1 MDHPTATRR
10 PFVAGFLDIAPILVG
25 VFPFGLIAGI
35 AAVEAGLASFQAY
48 AVSPIV
54 FAGASQLA
62 MMDLVGRDAAPIV
75 IVTTVLVINA
85 RFAMYSAALAPAFRG
100 LGPFRKAYGSYI
112 ITDQSFAVSV
122 LRFDHVDES
131 LPERFAYFMGAS
143 LGMWGTWQISSLLGV
158 ILGAGVPEEW
168 SLDFAI
174 PLVFMAL
181 LFPAIK
187 DRGTT
192 FAAIAAAIGAVAFFS
207 LPLNL
212 GLLVA
217 AGIGLAAGTLAG
229 RLR

>member
-1 MDHPTATRR
+1 MQYSPAGRR
-10 PFVAGFLDIAPILVG
+10 PFVAGLLSLAPILVG

-35 AAVEAGLASFQAY
+35 AAVDAGLGSVQAY
-48 AVSPIV
+48 AASPIV

-62 MMDLVGRDAAPIV
+62 MMDLISRDAAPIV
-75 IVTTVLVINA
+75 IVATALVINA
-85 RFAMYSAALAPAFRG
+85 RFMMYSAALAPTFRE
-100 LGPFRKAYGSYI
+100 LGPIRKAYGAFV

-122 LRFDHVDES
+122 VRFDQFDEP
-131 LPERFAYFMGAS
+131 LGDRFAYFMGAS
-143 LGMWGTWQISSLLGV
+143 LGLWGTWQISSLIGV
-158 ILGAGVPEEW
+158 VVGAELPAEW

-192 FAAIAAAIGAVAFFS
+192 IAAIVAAVAAVALVS

-217 AGIGLAAGTLAG
+217 AGIGLLAG
-229 RLR
+229 AIWGKG

>member
-1 MDHPTATRR
+1 MQHPPDGRG
-10 PFVAGFLDIAPILVG
+10 PFVTGLVDLVPVLVG

-35 AAVEAGLASFQAY
+35 AAVDAGLGSIQAY
-48 AVSPIV
+48 ATSPMV
-54 FAGASQLA
+54 FAGAAQLA
-62 MMDLVGRDAAPIV
+62 MMDLIARDAAPIV
-75 IVTTVLVINA
+75 IVATALVINA
-85 RFAMYSAALAPAFRG
+85 RFVMYSAALAPAFRE
-100 LGPFRKAYGSYI
+100 LGPIRKAYGAFV

-122 LRFDHVDES
+122 VRFDRIDEP
-131 LPERFAYFMGAS
+131 LADRFAYFMGAS
-143 LGMWGTWQISSLLGV
+143 LGLWGTWQISSLTGV
-158 ILGAGVPEEW
+158 ILGAELPAEW

-192 FAAIAAAIGAVAFFS
+192 IAAITAAVAAVALVS

-217 AGIGLAAGTLAG
+217 TGIGLVAGAIWG
-229 RLR
+229 RE